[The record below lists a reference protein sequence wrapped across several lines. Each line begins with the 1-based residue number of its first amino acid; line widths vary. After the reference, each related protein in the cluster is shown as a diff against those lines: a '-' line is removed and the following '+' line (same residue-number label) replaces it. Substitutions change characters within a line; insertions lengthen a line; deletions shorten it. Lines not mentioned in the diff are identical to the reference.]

1 MINLVLI
8 YSILTISMNFLLAYT
23 GQLSLG
29 HGAFMAVGA
38 YSSTIFTQT
47 LGLPLPFSII
57 LAGMVTG
64 LAGYLIGLPALRL
77 KGHYLAIMTLCFG
90 IIIPEAIPLWK
101 SVTGGFIGL
110 ESPKFHYFD
119 FIFSYRSESTIP
131 DGSAYYVCLIVLA
144 AVCFFTS
151 NLINS
156 RTGRAFS
163 ALTGNE
169 SAAKSLG
176 INVVRY
182 KLLAFFYCA
191 FFAGIAGALYAHLI
205 GYIEPDQF
213 NFWMSVFPLLM
224 MFMGGVGSNA
234 GCIIGAFVIML
245 LPDLVTTFVA
255 IPNMPYILLSLSLIL
270 VLVFLPNGI
279 VSSRPVVFISSALP
293 ENRRSE

>member
-101 SVTGGFIGL
+101 SVINKDRLCEERT
-110 ESPKFHYFD
+110 
-119 FIFSYRSESTIP
+119 TI
-131 DGSAYYVCLIVLA
+131 
-144 AVCFFTS
+144 
-151 NLINS
+151 
-156 RTGRAFS
+156 
-163 ALTGNE
+163 
-169 SAAKSLG
+169 
-176 INVVRY
+176 
-182 KLLAFFYCA
+182 
-191 FFAGIAGALYAHLI
+191 
-205 GYIEPDQF
+205 
-213 NFWMSVFPLLM
+213 
-224 MFMGGVGSNA
+224 
-234 GCIIGAFVIML
+234 
-245 LPDLVTTFVA
+245 
-255 IPNMPYILLSLSLIL
+255 LS
-270 VLVFLPNGI
+270 
-279 VSSRPVVFISSALP
+279 
-293 ENRRSE
+293 